1 MRIYTLR
8 RDGKYHARRR
18 DAYGVPY
25 DKKSAAKYGSGVA
38 YDFSGDRPDF
48 ELCEFDLFTI
58 QLRQK
63 MYNCEIVCFE
73 LVEVPIDPLCQD

>member
-8 RDGKYHARRR
+8 RDGKYQ
-18 DAYGVPY
+18 AYQYGASTKRKY
-25 DKKSAAKYGSGVA
+25 TKSDNLPNSMKV
-38 YDFSGDRPDF
+38 DFTGDTPDF
-48 ELCEFDLFTI
+48 ALCELDLFTI

-73 LVEVPIDPLCQD
+73 LVEVPIAEICES